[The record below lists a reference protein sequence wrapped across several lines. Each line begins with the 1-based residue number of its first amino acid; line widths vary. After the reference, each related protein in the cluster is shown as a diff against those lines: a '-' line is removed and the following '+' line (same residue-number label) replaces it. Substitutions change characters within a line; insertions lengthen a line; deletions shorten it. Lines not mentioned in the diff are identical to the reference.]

1 MMMPVAD
8 DPGADDPVAD
18 DIERGRDAERPRDM
32 PPRGWH
38 DIVVRVRQQ
47 MVADNASL
55 IAAGLALYAMLAVFP
70 ALAASISLY
79 GLFASPAEIANQIQ
93 SMVGVLPQDAADLL
107 TDGMRDIA
115 TEREETLG
123 IGAAIGFVVA
133 LWSVRKGMAALMR
146 AMNIAYDEDESRGFV
161 RQLFVSLLFT
171 LAAIIGFVVVL
182 LIAVAVPIV
191 LDFLA
196 VPDWLQAMVSILRWG
211 FLWLVVVLALAL
223 VYRFA
228 PNRNEAKWR
237 WVTWGSAIAATLWI
251 VGSVLFALY
260 AGQFAGYSETYGT
273 LGGAIVLLL
282 WFYLTGFVVMLGAE
296 INSEL
301 EHQTARDTTI
311 GEPKPIGQRGAY
323 VADTLGP
330 TA

>member
-196 VPDWLQAMVSILRWG
+196 VPDWLQAVVSILRWG